1 MCNLDN
7 GGLIGY
13 AFMQKDKMKGSS
25 LINRILKLNFFM
37 IKIAVILIAVA
48 SMMTFAWVSVR
59 MGYHFYKMWHGA
71 IHADFAHVMVN
82 MVAVI
87 DGYLLAVL
95 LLMVACSLDELF
107 FGTIDWLPE
116 WLKVKDLKDLKHNLS
131 SVLIIMLA
139 VIFMEHLFAWR
150 KPEATLMFAA
160 SVALVMIALVLYL
173 RVKIIEDQRRETKP

>member
-1 MCNLDN
+1 MD
-7 GGLIGY
+7 Y
-13 AFMQKDKMKGSS
+13 AFMKKAEMKGSS

-131 SVLIIMLA
+131 SVLTIMLA

-150 KPEATLMFAA
+150 NRQFLSGVLLLPKMESKAPELCDTWQK
-160 SVALVMIALVLYL
+160 VRGHGIY
-173 RVKIIEDQRRETKP
+173 